1 MLSVMWSSVSSSH
14 FPLFKNRKPV
24 SGSTAWSGGI
34 FYLNMKWYWVLDF
47 INMDVKS
54 QKTSC
59 FMNNFVS
66 IASKL
71 DLYFSCEFLI
81 SIFAPI

>member
-1 MLSVMWSSVSSSH
+1 MSVGNH
-14 FPLFKNRKPV
+14 FSLFKNRKPI
-24 SGSTAWSGGI
+24 GDSTVWSGRI
-34 FYLNMKWYWVLDF
+34 FYLNMKQYWVLDF
-47 INMDVKS
+47 INVGVKS

-59 FMNNFVS
+59 FMNNFAS

-71 DLYFSCEFLI
+71 DPYFSSEFLI